1 MRVAILMPTFSEGER
16 LARSLSE
23 LAESAGAEADLTVFV
38 VDDGSPEP
46 VSARTIAAAAGRLE
60 VVLARH
66 EVNLGQGA
74 AIETARR
81 LALDDRFAREPFAAF
96 VTMDSDGQHR
106 AADVLAVARAVA
118 SGDADV
124 ALGDRFLGKSDVPA
138 SRRWLLWC
146 ARLFERVTTGL
157 VLGDAHNGLRAF
169 GPRAIRALR
178 LRQNRMAHATEITL
192 RIARYRVVEVP
203 VSVRYDD
210 DVRAKGQRASGAVA
224 IVVDLLHGFLFG
236 GPR

>member
-1 MRVAILMPTFSEGER
+1 VA
-16 LARSLSE
+16 E
-23 LAESAGAEADLTVFV
+23 LGKIAAEVDLTVFV
-38 VDDGSPEP
+38 VDDGSAEP
-46 VSARTIAAAAGRLE
+46 VTRRSISAPFD

-81 LALDDRFAREPFAAF
+81 LALDPRFGDRSFDAF

-106 AADVLAVARAVA
+106 PEDVLALARVVA

-124 ALGDRFLGKSDVPA
+124 ALGDRFAGNSDVPVA
-138 SRRWLLWC
+138 RRWLLRL
-146 ARLFERVTTGL
+146 ARLFERITTGL
-157 VLGDAHNGLRAF
+157 ALSDAHNGLRAF
-169 GPRAIRALR
+169 GPRAMREIR

-192 RIARYRVVEVP
+192 RIAPYRVVEVP

-210 DVRAKGQRASGAVA
+210 VVLGKGQRASGAVA
-224 IVVDLLHGFLFG
+224 IVVDLIHGFLFG
-236 GPR
+236 GQR

>member
-1 MRVAILMPTFSEGER
+1 MPTYAEGER
-16 LARSLSE
+16 LGRTLSE
-23 LAESAGAEADLTVFV
+23 LAKIADAADVTVFL
-38 VDDGSPEP
+38 VDDGSPVP
-46 VSARTIAAAAGRLE
+46 VVASPHGAEGID

-81 LALDDRFAREPFAAF
+81 LALDPRFAERSFDAY

-106 AADVLAVARAVA
+106 PGDVLALASAVA

-124 ALGDRFLGKSDVPA
+124 ALGDRFAGNSEVPA
-138 SRRWLLWC
+138 ARRLLLRF

-157 VLGDAHNGLRAF
+157 ALSDAHNGLRAF
-169 GPRAIRALR
+169 GPRAIREIR

-192 RIARYRVVEVP
+192 RIAPYRVVEVP
-203 VSVRYDD
+203 VSVRYDGE
-210 DVRAKGQRASGAVA
+210 VMSKGQRASGAIA

-236 GPR
+236 GSR